1 MRWRKERENDRKLMT
16 VLYPSVLSFDGEDDL
31 FGPVY
36 KLQFAEI
43 VSVKIIIKYQHV

>member
-1 MRWRKERENDRKLMT
+1 MRWRKERENDRKLMR
-16 VLYPSVLSFDGEDDL
+16 VLYPSDDDL

-43 VSVKIIIKYQHV
+43 VSVKIIIKYQPV